1 MRFPNRYLVP
11 LPSRVTIGPM
21 PEEKL
26 KRPPLTPKYW
36 PGWLGVGILWLT
48 GKLPQLMGL
57 AFSIPL
63 AWLLPRLMK
72 RRLRV
77 AQRNVERCFPELQA
91 EQRKAIIDDCFRSLA
106 RAVFEIAWS
115 WSASERRLK
124 KMGDVPGLENLL
136 DAEKQG
142 KGVLMITAHM
152 SCLEIGVRI
161 LGLSYCDIIGMSRP
175 LKAPVKGIYRPLK
188 SPVLEWYQTRARTS
202 YSQGAISKRDMRSAI
217 RYLRKGGI
225 LLYAPDQDFGPK
237 QSEFVPFF
245 GIETATLLATHR
257 VARMANC
264 LVVPMFP
271 SYDEKTRKY
280 TVKILP
286 ALTGFPSEDPRHDL
300 ARVNA
305 IMEQEVRKNPGQ
317 YWWIHRRFKSRP
329 AGEAPFY
336 D

>member
-1 MRFPNRYLVP
+1 
-11 LPSRVTIGPM
+11 M

-36 PGWLGVGILWLT
+36 AGWLGVGIFWLT

-63 AWLLPRLMK
+63 GWLLPRLMK
-72 RRLRV
+72 RRLRI
-77 AQRNVERCFPELQA
+77 AQRNVERCYPELQA
-91 EQRKAIIDDCFRSLA
+91 EQRKAIVDDCFRSLA
-106 RAVFEIAWS
+106 RAVFETAWS
-115 WSASERRLK
+115 WSASERRLR
-124 KMGDVPGLENLL
+124 KMGEVAGLENLL

-142 KGVLMITAHM
+142 KGVLMITAHI
-152 SCLEIGVRI
+152 SCLEIGGRI
-161 LGLSYCDIIGMSRP
+161 LGLSYRDI
-175 LKAPVKGIYRPLK
+175 KGIYRPLK
-188 SPVLEWYQTRARTS
+188 SPVLEWYQTRVRTS
-202 YSQGAISKRDMRSAI
+202 YSQGMISKRDMRSAI
-217 RYLRKGGI
+217 RYLRKGGV
-225 LLYAPDQDFGPK
+225 LWYAPDQDFGPK

-257 VARMANC
+257 MARMANC
-264 LVVPMFP
+264 PVVPMFP
-271 SYDEKTRKY
+271 SYDEKTRRY

-286 ALTGFPSEDPRHDL
+286 ALTSFPSEDPRHDL

-305 IMEQEVRKNPGQ
+305 IMEQEVRKIPGQ

-329 AGEAPFY
+329 EGEAPFY